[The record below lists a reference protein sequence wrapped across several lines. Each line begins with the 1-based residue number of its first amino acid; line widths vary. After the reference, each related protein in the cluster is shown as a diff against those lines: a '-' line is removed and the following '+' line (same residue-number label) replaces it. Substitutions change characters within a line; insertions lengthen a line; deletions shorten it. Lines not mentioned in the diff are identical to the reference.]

1 MTHFAL
7 RREDIPPKHSRV
19 SVEGMER
26 PQVESTDQSLKR
38 LFHEAFDSQIPNYGS
53 YNLVAASGT
62 SGSAGL
68 KVIGY
73 RREPAELI
81 ICPLNPKTLKPTQR
95 GVAVNNT
102 NISHVALV
110 SDGSYE
116 VGTSTG
122 TVYRFTIPAHPTLDV
137 PAEES
142 QDTARGTLHQEQDA
156 DDFADFMN
164 AFMDQLDLAMHA
176 EETTD

>member
-1 MTHFAL
+1 MAT
-7 RREDIPPKHSRV
+7 
-19 SVEGMER
+19 VECMER
-26 PQVESTDQSLKR
+26 PQVESTDQSLKH
-38 LFHEAFDSQIPNYGS
+38 LLHAAFDNQIPNYGS

-81 ICPLNPKTLKPTQR
+81 ICPLNPQTLEPTQR

-102 NISHVALV
+102 NVSHVALV

-122 TVYRFTIPAHPTLDV
+122 RVYRFSIPAHPTLDV
-137 PAEES
+137 PGVGES
-142 QDTARGTLHQEQDA
+142 GNRRGHLDQSDDA
-156 DDFADFMN
+156 TDFADFMDS
-164 AFMDQLDLAMHA
+164 FMDVLEHVAT
-176 EETTD
+176 EPK

>member
-1 MTHFAL
+1 
-7 RREDIPPKHSRV
+7 
-19 SVEGMER
+19 MER

-164 AFMDQLDLAMHA
+164 AFMDQLDLAMHP